1 MDTHTHHLLHMFPHF
16 YTGHLWCISIL
27 FRSMKRLFTTFL
39 VYLDELINRFYLN
52 NQVHHIL
59 AYKYIGHFDR
69 YHGLSSGYFQCSEML
84 WTRWEKKKPLLILSF
99 GILYIWIVVYLDTKS
114 DFQKQFPCRKKTLH
128 IWNTKKEQIVLTWAI
143 AVTPARVTITYSL
156 IRFSTFTMIWAWG
169 IVSASWKKM
178 NQNGDMEALKVV
190 LKTHE
195 VHFFQASSSW
205 LD

>member
-1 MDTHTHHLLHMFPHF
+1 MAQNCGPTEQSDAQKGILQTDNWLCYICRCLSFYLQSNHASYCILVDTHTHHLLHMFPHF

-84 WTRWEKKKPLLILSF
+84 
-99 GILYIWIVVYLDTKS
+99 
-114 DFQKQFPCRKKTLH
+114 
-128 IWNTKKEQIVLTWAI
+128 
-143 AVTPARVTITYSL
+143 
-156 IRFSTFTMIWAWG
+156 
-169 IVSASWKKM
+169 
-178 NQNGDMEALKVV
+178 
-190 LKTHE
+190 
-195 VHFFQASSSW
+195 
-205 LD
+205 